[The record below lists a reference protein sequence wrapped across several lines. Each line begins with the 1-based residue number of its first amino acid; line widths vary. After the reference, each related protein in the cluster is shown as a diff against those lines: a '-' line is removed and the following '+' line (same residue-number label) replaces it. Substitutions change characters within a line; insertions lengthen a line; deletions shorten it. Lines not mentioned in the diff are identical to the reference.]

1 MSPLKKEVENIR
13 EQVRT
18 KLSGFA
24 TKSFIPFAM
33 DLISFVEKV
42 VDKLDDVDKRLT
54 LIEQHRTGNNE

>member
-1 MSPLKKEVENIR
+1 MSPLKKEVESIR
-13 EQVRT
+13 EQVKA

-24 TKSFIPFAM
+24 TKSFVPFAM

-54 LIEQHRTGNNE
+54 LLEQHDSRNSE